1 MKPRR
6 CSCGSCAYC
15 ASRDQYERHTARWVQ
30 KKMQRAVRARE
41 QRDELNRTISTF
53 LSGALST
60 DDFLRSLDEFL
71 ALGVAAD
78 EE

>member
-6 CSCGSCAYC
+6 CSCKVCSYC
-15 ASRDQYERHTARWVQ
+15 YSRDQYEAHRERWVR
-30 KKMQRAVRARE
+30 KKSLRAVRARE
-41 QRDELNRTISTF
+41 QREELNRTISTF